1 MAVRAVGIGLIGF
14 GTIGTGVVRVLRR
27 NADVIAQRL
36 GFPLRLV
43 RIADLDLERERGVDL
58 AGIRFDADAEGL
70 IRDPEVEIM
79 IELIGGT
86 GAARRITL
94 AAIEQ
99 GKHVVTANKALL
111 ALHGKEIFAA
121 AAARGVD
128 VAFEASVGGGI
139 PILRS
144 LREGLAANRIQS
156 LHGIVNGTTNF
167 VLTEMEKSGAP
178 FDAVLKHAQELGYA
192 EADPSTDVDG
202 HDAAHK
208 LVLLIAMAFGAQL
221 TVKEVPTEGIRG
233 ITPLDFEAA
242 AEFGYRIKMLAIGR
256 ERPIQ
261 RDGRERPIQR
271 DGRERP
277 IEQVGRERPIQQDG
291 RERAPDES
299 GRRIEARVHPTLI
312 PEGSLLAKVD
322 GAMNAIA
329 VHGDAVGRVLFYG
342 AGAGELPT
350 ASAVVGDLMEI
361 AREIRRGRS
370 GRVAPLAFLPDHLEP
385 LPVMPLGEL
394 VGRCYLVFQ
403 AADRPGVLG
412 HIASALGEH
421 GISIESVL
429 QKKAASA
436 SGAVPVLVFTHPA
449 REDAVRR
456 ALATIDR
463 LPEIAAPTRL
473 VRVEEEL

>member
-1 MAVRAVGIGLIGF
+1 MAARGVGIGLVGF
-14 GTIGTGVVRVLRR
+14 GTIGTGVVKVLRR
-27 NADVIAQRL
+27 NADVIAQRI

-43 RIADLDLERERGVDL
+43 RIADLDTTRDRGVDL
-58 AGIRFDADAEGL
+58 AGIRFDSDAEGL
-70 IRDPEVEIM
+70 IRDPAVEIV

-111 ALHGKEIFAA
+111 ALHGQEIFAA
-121 AAARGVD
+121 AAGRGVD

-178 FDAVLKHAQELGYA
+178 FDAVLTRAQELGYA

-208 LVLLIAMAFGAQL
+208 LTLLVAMAFGAQL
-221 TVKEVPTEGIRG
+221 SVKEVPTEGIRC

-256 ERPIQ
+256 ERVA
-261 RDGRERPIQR
+261 GEN
-271 DGRERP
+271 
-277 IEQVGRERPIQQDG
+277 
-291 RERAPDES
+291 
-299 GRRIEARVHPTLI
+299 GRRIQARVHPTLI

-329 VHGDAVGRVLFYG
+329 VQGDAVGRVLFYG

-385 LPVMPLGEL
+385 LPVVPLGEL

-429 QKKAASA
+429 QKKAALA

-463 LPEIAAPTRL
+463 LPEIAVPTRL
-473 VRVEEEL
+473 VRIEEEL